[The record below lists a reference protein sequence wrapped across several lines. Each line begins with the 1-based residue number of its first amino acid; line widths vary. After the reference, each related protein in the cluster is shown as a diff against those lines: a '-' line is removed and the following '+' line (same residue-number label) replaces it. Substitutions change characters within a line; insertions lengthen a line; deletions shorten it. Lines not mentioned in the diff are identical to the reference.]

1 MNSRASSHCAQTS
14 ANPPIVPLIL
24 LPNAFG
30 DAATNM
36 AIDASLLDTLPP
48 GIAAFRHY
56 GWTEPAI
63 TFGYTQRLAEVQ
75 AACPEGLRLCR
86 RLTGGGIVDHR
97 NDWTYCLALEA
108 ELTAAQSP
116 ATELYAAV
124 HSCIREALAE
134 QSVQSQLAPCP
145 RHCGEPPAAHH
156 GPEQCFVRPTANDVI
171 QANGTKIAG
180 AAMKRAR
187 EGLLIQG
194 SIDRGA
200 LPDAFNYHEFAEA
213 LQQAVARELAIPIG
227 CTEDLR
233 TLFDGPRIQ
242 AERQRFASDAWQSKR

>member
-1 MNSRASSHCAQTS
+1 M
-14 ANPPIVPLIL
+14 PLIL

-36 AIDASLLDTLPP
+36 AVDASLLYTLPT

-63 TFGYTQRLAEVQ
+63 TFGYTQRIADVQ
-75 AACPEGLRLCR
+75 AAFPEDLRLCR

-97 NDWTYCLALEA
+97 NDWTYALALQTD
-108 ELTAAQSP
+108 LPAAHGP
-116 ATELYAAV
+116 ATELYATI
-124 HSCIREALAE
+124 HNCIRLALKA
-134 QSVQSQLAPCP
+134 QSVQSVLAPCP
-145 RHCGEPPAAHH
+145 RHCNETPPAHD
-156 GPEQCFVRPTANDVI
+156 GPDQCFVQPTANDVI

-200 LPDAFNYHEFAEA
+200 LPDNFNYNEFAEA
-213 LQQAVARELAIPIG
+213 FQQAVARELDIPIG
-227 CTEDLR
+227 ITEDLR
-233 TLFDGPRIQ
+233 TLFDSPRIQ
-242 AERQRFASDAWQSKR
+242 AERQRFAGDAWQNKR